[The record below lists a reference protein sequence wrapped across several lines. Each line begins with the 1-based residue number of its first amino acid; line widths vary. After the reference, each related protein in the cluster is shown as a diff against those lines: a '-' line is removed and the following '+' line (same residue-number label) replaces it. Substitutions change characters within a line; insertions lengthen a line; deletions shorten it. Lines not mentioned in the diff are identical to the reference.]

1 MIVRKPYALFI
12 KYFKVIHIIMAL
24 FIGILIYRTGVLL
37 HFFNTYIND
46 YQTATD
52 GFITGNYINLYS
64 FLLVI
69 IIIIANIAIL
79 SVMFVKK
86 KPKLLYILNILLFS
100 VIIIFFGICYST
112 LFNITSSI
120 LDIRVSKAIRD
131 VSVLLIALEALSFIL
146 MLVRG
151 TGFDFKKF
159 DFGTDLE
166 QLKIEEKDREEVE
179 VAFELDKN
187 KINRKIRNRFR
198 NIKYVYFEH
207 RFFINTLAII
217 LVVVIAFTT
226 YFNISVYRANYS
238 ENKYFSASGVSLK
251 VTDSYI
257 TDEDYQGKSLTDDTS
272 LVVVRFDV
280 RRTNTTTKRLN
291 TGLMNLRIG
300 MDSYGQTPDYNSK
313 LADFGTGYVDQKL
326 TEEYV
331 NYLVVF
337 EIPNDQI
344 NSKMTL
350 KFNDNVSYVRG
361 EMGAKNIM
369 VKLNPQKLNN
379 DEVVSN
385 KIGETIDF
393 TNSILKDASFT
404 VNEVS
409 IANNF
414 KIAYDFCSTQNN
426 CFKSYEYVTPTA
438 SGDSEKTL
446 MRIKGNF
453 KPGESVNMSGVSSLL
468 NFINTFGYLNYN
480 DGENHQVKIDSK
492 SIKPDSKGDSNT
504 YYIEVPRAALNASNL
519 SFSFKI
525 RNYTYNY
532 TIN

>member
-1 MIVRKPYALFI
+1 MVVRKPYALFI
-12 KYFKVIHIIMAL
+12 KYFKVIHIVMAL

-64 FLLVI
+64 FLLVMVVI
-69 IIIIANIAIL
+69 ITNIIIL
-79 SVMFVKK
+79 SVMFLKK
-86 KPKLLYILNILLFS
+86 KPKLLYILNIILFIAL
-100 VIIIFFGICYST
+100 IIYFGICYST
-112 LFNITSSI
+112 LFNITSTI
-120 LDIRVSKAIRD
+120 LDVRISKAIRD
-131 VSVLLIALEALSFIL
+131 VSIIFIVLEVISVIL
-146 MLVRG
+146 MLIRG

-159 DFGTDLE
+159 DFGSDLE

-179 VAFELDKN
+179 VTFELDKN
-187 KINRKIRNRFR
+187 KINRNIRSKIR

-207 RFFINTLAII
+207 RFFINVGAII
-217 LVVVIAFTT
+217 VVVIFVFIT

-251 VTDSYI
+251 ITDSYI
-257 TDEDYQGKSLTDDTS
+257 TDEDYQGKNIIDDKS
-272 LVVVRFDV
+272 LVVVRLDV
-280 RRTNTTTKRLN
+280 KRTNTTTKRLN
-291 TGLMNLRIG
+291 TGLMTLRIG
-300 MDSYGQTPDYNSK
+300 FDSYGQTPSYNKK
-313 LADFGTGYVDQKL
+313 LADFGIGYVDQTL
-326 TEEYV
+326 TEDYAS
-331 NYLVVF
+331 YIVVF
-337 EIPNDQI
+337 EVPNSKI

-361 EMGAKNIM
+361 QMGAKNIY
-369 VKLNPQKLNN
+369 VKLKPHKF
-379 DEVVSN
+379 DSSEIISN
-385 KIGETIDF
+385 KVGDTVDF
-393 TNSILKDASFT
+393 SNSILKDAKLA

-409 IANNF
+409 IANSF

-426 CFKSYEYVTPTA
+426 CFKSYEYVTPSA

-453 KPGESVNMSGVSSLL
+453 ESSETVDISGVSSLL
-468 NFINTFGYLNYN
+468 DFINTFGYLNYN
-480 DGENHQVKIDSK
+480 NGENHQIKINSKNVK
-492 SIKPDSKGDSNT
+492 PNSKGDSNT
-504 YYIEVPRAALNASNL
+504 YYIEVPRATLNASKI

>member
-1 MIVRKPYALFI
+1 MVVRKPYALFI

-37 HFFNTYIND
+37 HFFNTYINN
-46 YQTATD
+46 YQTAID

-64 FLLVI
+64 FLLVMVV
-69 IIIIANIAIL
+69 IIANIIIL
-79 SVMFVKK
+79 SVMFLKK
-86 KPKLLYILNILLFS
+86 KPKLLYILNIILF
-100 VIIIFFGICYST
+100 IGTIIFFGICYST
-112 LFNITSSI
+112 LFNITSTI
-120 LDIRVSKAIRD
+120 LDVRVSKAIRD
-131 VSVLLIALEALSFIL
+131 ISVLLIALEAISFIL
-146 MLVRG
+146 VLVRG

-159 DFGTDLE
+159 DFGSDLE

-187 KINRKIRNRFR
+187 KLNRQFRNKFR

-207 RFFINTLAII
+207 RFLINTLAII

-280 RRTNTTTKRLN
+280 RRTNTTTKKLN
-291 TGLMNLRIG
+291 TGLMTLRIG
-300 MDSYGQTPDYNSK
+300 FDSYGQTPNYNKK
-313 LADFGTGYVDQKL
+313 LADFGVGYVNQKL
-326 TEEYV
+326 TEDYAS
-331 NYLVVF
+331 YIVVF
-337 EIPNDQI
+337 EVPNSKI

-361 EMGAKNIM
+361 QMGAKNIY
-369 VKLNPQKLNN
+369 VKLKPHKF
-379 DEVVSN
+379 DSSEIISN
-385 KIGETIDF
+385 KVGDTVDF
-393 TNSILKDASFT
+393 SNSILKDAKLA

-409 IANNF
+409 IANSF

-426 CFKSYEYVTPTA
+426 CFKSYEYVTPSA

-453 KPGESVNMSGVSSLL
+453 ESSETVDISGVSSLL
-468 NFINTFGYLNYN
+468 DFINTFGYLNYN
-480 DGENHQVKIDSK
+480 NGENHQVKINSK
-492 SIKPDSKGDSNT
+492 NVKPNSKGDSNT

-519 SFSFKI
+519 SFSFKV